1 MKNCSFLLL
10 AFVILASASCSG
22 TDETVLPVQA
32 DHGTR
37 TEDQSRLVPYVNG
50 RIDSVK
56 ASISPYKGVFTV
68 TVFNNTVGYP
78 LRPKSLGLTITDPT
92 TGEIRYEYTQDI
104 DGSLSIPSGKTASY
118 QRSPFFYNLLVAGR
132 TYDVTATF
140 TYHVSITEDY
150 PLGILSKTVSATVPP
165 QL

>member
-1 MKNCSFLLL
+1 M
-10 AFVILASASCSG
+10 
-22 TDETVLPVQA
+22 
-32 DHGTR
+32 
-37 TEDQSRLVPYVNG
+37 NG

-118 QRSPFFYNLLVAGR
+118 QRSPFFYNMLVAGR